1 MHKVARLIVSIRRF
15 LASSP
20 EAITSE
26 SWIDTFSKVN
36 SAHVFSSIV
45 LKVLKDT
52 PSAVLSTSTKDN
64 SPFLTQETIT
74 FDAFLPFNT
83 RVLVPLSL
91 LSSDKFVSGFKY
103 SYEWAASAYAR
114 DTCIEPEQIPSMS
127 STFPSKLDLSK
138 TEPAKT
144 TLDKYGSITSDFPN
158 SSNNIE
164 SSIGPKPKPPDSSE
178 KGIDNQPC
186 SANSDQA
193 FASKSFSD
201 FTTSSLL

>member
-1 MHKVARLIVSIRRF
+1 
-15 LASSP
+15 
-20 EAITSE
+20 
-26 SWIDTFSKVN
+26 
-36 SAHVFSSIV
+36 
-45 LKVLKDT
+45 
-52 PSAVLSTSTKDN
+52 
-64 SPFLTQETIT
+64 
-74 FDAFLPFNT
+74 
-83 RVLVPLSL
+83 
-91 LSSDKFVSGFKY
+91 
-103 SYEWAASAYAR
+103 
-114 DTCIEPEQIPSMS
+114 MS

-158 SSNNIE
+158 SSNNME